1 MRETEHPNFEVEDLV
16 VVDEVKYIILCEY
29 RGLGQ
34 IFDMPEMWL
43 HLLSNMPPGYTDSA
57 CDSSGPLPGL
67 HVQLCL
73 HAGHD

>member
-1 MRETEHPNFEVEDLV
+1 M
-16 VVDEVKYIILCEY
+16 CEY

-43 HLLSNMPPGYTDSA
+43 HLLSNMPPGHTDSA

-67 HVQLCL
+67 HVQLGL
-73 HAGHD
+73 HADHDGGGLPALPGSSHQLHTV

>member
-1 MRETEHPNFEVEDLV
+1 M
-16 VVDEVKYIILCEY
+16 CEY

-43 HLLSNMPPGYTDSA
+43 HLLSNMPPGHTDSA

-67 HVQLCL
+67 NVQLCL
-73 HAGHD
+73 HAGHDRGWQVEVSGPLHQLHPV